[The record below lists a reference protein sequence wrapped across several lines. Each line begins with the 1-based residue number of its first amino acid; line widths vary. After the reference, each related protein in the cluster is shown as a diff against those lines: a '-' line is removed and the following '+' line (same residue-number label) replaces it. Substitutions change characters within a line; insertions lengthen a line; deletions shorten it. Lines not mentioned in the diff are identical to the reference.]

1 MFIVEKKPKS
11 IAAES
16 YRTLRTNI
24 QYSSFDKEYKTIVV
38 TSSEPAEG
46 KTTTAGN
53 LAIAIAQGESKVLLI
68 DCDMR
73 KPSLHK
79 RFRISNNYGLSDLL
93 IHKKTME
100 DVAVQYNQNLAIIS
114 AGKVPPNPSEM
125 LGSKAMTTFLEEMK
139 KHFDYIIMDTPP
151 IGAVTDSQILSTKV
165 DGTILVVKAGQTK
178 KDVVM
183 NSVNAIKKVNGNIIG
198 TVLNGVEQSKN
209 KYYYYYG
216 TEENTAKNSK
226 RKNRKEEVAAL

>member
-1 MFIVEKKPKS
+1 MFIVDKKPKS
-11 IAAES
+11 IAAEA

-38 TSSEPAEG
+38 TSSEPGEG
-46 KTTTAGN
+46 KSTTSGN
-53 LAIAIAQGESKVLLI
+53 LALAISQAESKVLLI
-68 DCDMR
+68 DCDLR

-79 RFRISNNYGLSDLL
+79 LFRISNNYGLSDLL
-93 IHKKTME
+93 LHKKTME
-100 DVAVQYNQNLAIIS
+100 EVAVKYNEGLTVVP
-114 AGKVPPNPSEM
+114 AGKIPPNPSEM
-125 LGSKAMTTFLEEMK
+125 LGSKAMGTFLDEMK

-151 IGAVTDSQILSTKV
+151 IGAVTDSQVLSTKV

-183 NSVNAIKKVNGNIIG
+183 NSINAIKKVNGNIIG

-216 TEENTAKNSK
+216 N
-226 RKNRKEEVAAL
+226 

>member
-1 MFIVEKKPKS
+1 MFVVDKKPKS

-38 TSSEPAEG
+38 TSSEPGEG
-46 KTTTAGN
+46 KSTTSGN
-53 LAIAIAQGESKVLLI
+53 LALAMSQGENKVLLI

-79 RFRISNNYGLSDLL
+79 KFRMSNNHGLAELL
-93 IHKKTME
+93 LHRKTME
-100 DVAVQYNQNLAIIS
+100 DVAVKYNENLVVVP
-114 AGKVPPNPSEM
+114 AGKIPPNPSEM
-125 LGSKAMTTFLEEMK
+125 LGSKAMSEFLEEMK

-151 IGAVTDSQILSTKV
+151 IGAVTDSQVLSTKV

-183 NSVNAIKKVNGNIIG
+183 NSVNAIKKVNGNLIG

-216 TEENTAKNSK
+216 EEK
-226 RKNRKEEVAAL
+226 

>member
-100 DVAVQYNQNLAIIS
+100 DVAVQYNQNLAIIP
-114 AGKVPPNPSEM
+114 AGKIPPNPSEM

-139 KHFDYIIMDTPP
+139 NHFDYIIMDTPP
-151 IGAVTDSQILSTKV
+151 IGAVTDSQVLSTKV
-165 DGTILVVKAGQTK
+165 DGTILVVKAGKTK
-178 KDVVM
+178 KDAVI
-183 NSVNAIKKVNGNIIG
+183 NAVNAIKKVNGNIIG

-216 TEENTAKNSK
+216 SEESKEKNSK
-226 RKNRKEEVAAL
+226 RKSRKAEVAAL

>member
-1 MFIVEKKPKS
+1 MEPMQGKLAS
-11 IAAES
+11 
-16 YRTLRTNI
+16 
-24 QYSSFDKEYKTIVV
+24 KTIVV

-139 KHFDYIIMDTPP
+139 NHFDYIIMDTPP

-165 DGTILVVKAGQTK
+165 DGTILVVKAGKTK
-178 KDVVM
+178 KNAVM
-183 NSVNAIKKVNGNIIG
+183 NAVNAINKVNGNIIG

-216 TEENTAKNSK
+216 SEESKEKNSK
-226 RKNRKEEVAAL
+226 RKSRKAEVAAL

>member
-1 MFIVEKKPKS
+1 MFVVEQKPKS

-24 QYSSFDKEYKTIVV
+24 QYSSFDKQYKSIIV

-46 KTTTAGN
+46 KSVTAGN
-53 LAIAIAQGESKVLLI
+53 LALAMAQGENKVLLI

-79 RFRISNNYGLSDLL
+79 RFRISNNYGLTDLL
-93 IHKKTME
+93 LHKKTME
-100 DVAVQYNQNLAIIS
+100 DVAVQYNEGLTVVP

-125 LGSKAMTTFLEEMK
+125 LGSRAMTIFLEEMK

-151 IGAVTDSQILSTKV
+151 VGAVTDSQVLSTKV

-183 NSVNAIKKVNGNIIG
+183 NSINEIKKVNGNIIG

-216 TEENTAKNSK
+216 NE
-226 RKNRKEEVAAL
+226 

>member
-1 MFIVEKKPKS
+1 MFVVEQKPKS

-24 QYSSFDKEYKTIVV
+24 QYSSFDKQYKSIIV

-46 KTTTAGN
+46 KSVTAGN
-53 LAIAIAQGESKVLLI
+53 LALAMAQGENKVLLI

-79 RFRISNNYGLSDLL
+79 RFRISNNYGLTDLL
-93 IHKKTME
+93 LHKKTME
-100 DVAVQYNQNLAIIS
+100 DVAVQYNERLTVVPS
-114 AGKVPPNPSEM
+114 GKVPPNPSEM
-125 LGSKAMTTFLEEMK
+125 LGSRAMTIFLEEMK

-151 IGAVTDSQILSTKV
+151 VGAVTDSQVLSTKV

-183 NSVNAIKKVNGNIIG
+183 NSINAIKKVNGNIIG

-216 TEENTAKNSK
+216 SE
-226 RKNRKEEVAAL
+226 

>member
-139 KHFDYIIMDTPP
+139 NHFDYIIMDIPP
-151 IGAVTDSQILSTKV
+151 IGAVTDSQVLSTKV

-183 NSVNAIKKVNGNIIG
+183 NSVNAIKKVNGNLIG

-216 TEENTAKNSK
+216 TEESTAKNSK
-226 RKNRKEEVAAL
+226 RKSRKAEVAAL

>member
-1 MFIVEKKPKS
+1 MFVVDKKPKS

-38 TSSEPAEG
+38 TSSEPGEG
-46 KTTTAGN
+46 KSTTAGN
-53 LAIAIAQGESKVLLI
+53 LALAIAQGESKVLLI

-79 RFRISNNYGLSDLL
+79 RFRISNDSGLTDLL
-93 IHKKTME
+93 LHRKTME
-100 DVAVQYNQNLAIIS
+100 DVAVRYNHGLAIIP
-114 AGKVPPNPSEM
+114 AGKIPPNPSEM
-125 LGSKAMTTFLEEMK
+125 LGSRAMSTFLEEMK
-139 KHFDYIIMDTPP
+139 KYFDYIIMDTPP
-151 IGAVTDSQILSTKV
+151 IGAVTDSQVLSTKV
-165 DGTILVVKAGQTK
+165 DGTILVVKAGSTK

-183 NSVNAIKKVNGNIIG
+183 NAVNAIKKVNGNLIG
-198 TVLNGVEQSKN
+198 TVLNGVENKKN

-216 TEENTAKNSK
+216 DEK
-226 RKNRKEEVAAL
+226 

>member
-1 MFIVEKKPKS
+1 MFVVDKKPKS

-38 TSSEPAEG
+38 TSSEPGEG
-46 KTTTAGN
+46 KSTTSGN
-53 LAIAIAQGESKVLLI
+53 LALAIAQGENRVLLI

-79 RFRISNNYGLSDLL
+79 RFRISNNYGLTDLL
-93 IHKKTME
+93 LHKKTME
-100 DVAVQYNQNLAIIS
+100 DVAVKYNEGLTVVP
-114 AGKVPPNPSEM
+114 AGKIPPNPSEM

-151 IGAVTDSQILSTKV
+151 IGAVTDSQVLSTKV
-165 DGTILVVKAGQTK
+165 DGTILVVKAGTTK

-183 NSVNAIKKVNGNIIG
+183 NSVNAIKKVNGNLIG

-216 TEENTAKNSK
+216 NE
-226 RKNRKEEVAAL
+226 